1 MIKNGQQELE
11 LQEHQQDAYNAV
23 QKTYEQGNRAAVV
36 IPTGCG
42 KSFIA
47 LKLMEDNR
55 DKNILFLAPTI
66 AIKNQMYNYIA
77 KYIVGEEPTSERPAK
92 KIAEEH
98 FPNLVIRSY
107 PSLLKVSDENMEKY
121 HADIIIMDELH
132 RTGAEKWGEKVNT
145 LLEKNP
151 NAKILGLT
159 ATPERMD
166 EQNVIDKLFEGNI
179 SYELT
184 LVEALRRGIL
194 KSPKYVKCD
203 YALGEYIEGLNEA
216 IDSCSDEKTKR
227 ELQEKVEK
235 MRRIVEK
242 AEGIP
247 ELFKNNIQKKDG
259 KYIIFCKD
267 KEHMELLQSKVSEW
281 FGEIDSEPEIYSV
294 YSGNTERKNSKTI
307 KEFEESKSEHLKLL
321 FSIDMLNEGV
331 HIEGVSGVIMARPT
345 DSRIVYLQQLGR
357 ALSSDPSGEQTIIFD
372 LVNNYVKNNLDAEV
386 NGRDEDIS
394 HGNEENTIIGENGE
408 KSEKSQPGDIDIFKI
423 QGETLKFLELLEEIK
438 EIINRST
445 YLKNAEAILEWIKRQ
460 EKPKLPSEV
469 SENEEEKKLG
479 IAWSSIRTNLINP
492 YKEKTTAEEQEKFR
506 EKYPEIDDVLKIIKE
521 IKISTSTH
529 YLNAQRILEW
539 IKSQEEPKMPSEES
553 ENKEERTLK
562 RALRSI
568 RERLIKPYEKKTT
581 DEEREEFREEHP
593 EIDDVLKII
602 KEIKISTAIYYL
614 NAQRI
619 LEWIK
624 RQEKPKLPSKHSQN
638 EEEKKLGS
646 ALDSIRTN
654 LIKSYKKK
662 TTAEEREQFKEEHPE
677 IDAVLEIIKEI
688 DISTSTQYL
697 NAQAIQK
704 WIKRQEKPKLPSE
717 VSENEEEKKLGL
729 ALRGIRSQLI
739 KPYMEKPTAEERE
752 KFREEHPEID
762 DVLKI
767 IKEIKI
773 STSTQ
778 YLNAQAIQEWIK
790 RQEKPKLPSRESKNK
805 EERTLGNALKSIR
818 TRLIKPYMEKTTNEE
833 REKFREEYPETDAV
847 LEIVSDIDI
856 KYGTKKQKELAEL
869 IKQDLEK
876 RRESDEAKKLE
887 EENGVN
893 YIKYFTKRQKELV
906 KLIKQYLEKMGSL
919 DEARKLEEQYEQL
932 VADTKDK
939 DKKNGVD
946 FNGE

>member
-77 KYIVGEEPTSERPAK
+77 KYIVGEEPTSERPARI
-92 KIAEEH
+92 IAKEH
-98 FPNLVIRSY
+98 FPNLEIRLY
-107 PSLLKVSDENMEKY
+107 QTLLKVSDEDMEKY

-184 LVEALRRGIL
+184 LVEALRRRIL
-194 KSPKYVKCD
+194 KSPQYVKCD
-203 YALGEYIEGLNEA
+203 YALGEYIEGLKEA
-216 IDSCSDEKTKR
+216 IDSCSDEKTKS
-227 ELQEKVEK
+227 ELQKKVEQ
-235 MRRIVEK
+235 MRRIVEE

-281 FGEIDSEPEIYSV
+281 FGEIDSEPETYSV
-294 YSGNTERKNSKTI
+294 YSGKTERKNNEDI
-307 KEFEESKSEHLKLL
+307 KNFETSKSEHLKLL
-321 FSIDMLNEGV
+321 FCVDMLNEGV

-386 NGRDEDIS
+386 NGRNEDIS
-394 HGNEENTIIGENGE
+394 HGNKENTIIGEKGE
-408 KSEKSQPGDIDIFKI
+408 KSEKSQSVDIDIFKI
-423 QGETLKFLELLEEIK
+423 QGETLKFLELLEEING
-438 EIINRST
+438 ITGRST

-460 EKPKLPSEV
+460 ENPKLPSADSKNEEEKKLRNALNSIRTHLIKPYMEKTTDEEREKFREKHPEV
-469 SENEEEKKLG
+469 DDVRKIIKEIDISTATYYLNAQRILEWIKRQENPKKPSKLSENEEEKKLG
-479 IAWSSIRTNLINP
+479 NALSSIRTYLINP
-492 YKEKTTAEEQEKFR
+492 YMEKTTNEEREEFR
-506 EKYPEIDDVLKIIKE
+506 EKHPEIDDVRKIIKE
-521 IKISTSTH
+521 IDISTSTH

-539 IKSQEEPKMPSEES
+539 IKCQENPK
-553 ENKEERTLK
+553 
-562 RALRSI
+562 
-568 RERLIKPYEKKTT
+568 KPY
-581 DEEREEFREEHP
+581 
-593 EIDDVLKII
+593 
-602 KEIKISTAIYYL
+602 
-614 NAQRI
+614 
-619 LEWIK
+619 
-624 RQEKPKLPSKHSQN
+624 SKSKN
-638 EEEKKLGS
+638 EEEKKLGT
-646 ALDSIRTN
+646 ALQN
-654 LIKSYKKK
+654 
-662 TTAEEREQFKEEHPE
+662 
-677 IDAVLEIIKEI
+677 
-688 DISTSTQYL
+688 
-697 NAQAIQK
+697 
-704 WIKRQEKPKLPSE
+704 
-717 VSENEEEKKLGL
+717 
-729 ALRGIRSQLI
+729 IRSQLI
-739 KPYMEKPTAEERE
+739 KPYMEKPTDEERE
-752 KFREEHPEID
+752 QFREEH
-762 DVLKI
+762 
-767 IKEIKI
+767 
-773 STSTQ
+773 
-778 YLNAQAIQEWIK
+778 
-790 RQEKPKLPSRESKNK
+790 
-805 EERTLGNALKSIR
+805 
-818 TRLIKPYMEKTTNEE
+818 
-833 REKFREEYPETDAV
+833 PETDAV

-869 IKQDLEK
+869 IKRDLEK
-876 RRESDEAKKLE
+876 RRE
-887 EENGVN
+887 
-893 YIKYFTKRQKELV
+893 
-906 KLIKQYLEKMGSL
+906 L

-939 DKKNGVD
+939 KNGVD

>member
-11 LQEHQQDAYNAV
+11 LQEHQQDAYTAV

-77 KYIVGEEPTSERPAK
+77 KYIVGEEPTSERPARI
-92 KIAEEH
+92 IAKEH
-98 FPNLVIRSY
+98 FPNLEIRLY
-107 PSLLKVSDENMEKY
+107 QTLLKVSDENMEKY

-184 LVEALRRGIL
+184 LVEALRRRIL
-194 KSPKYVKCD
+194 KSPQYVKCD
-203 YALGEYIEGLNEA
+203 YALGEYIEGLKEA
-216 IDSCSDEKTKR
+216 IDSCSDEKTKS
-227 ELQEKVEK
+227 ELQKKVEQ
-235 MRRIVEK
+235 MRRIVEE

-281 FGEIDSEPEIYSV
+281 FGEIDSKPETYSV
-294 YSGNTERKNSKTI
+294 YSGKTERKNNEDI
-307 KEFEESKSEHLKLL
+307 KKFETSKSEHLKLL
-321 FSIDMLNEGV
+321 FCVDMLNEGV
-331 HIEGVSGVIMARPT
+331 HIEGISGVIMARPT

-386 NGRDEDIS
+386 NGRNEDIS
-394 HGNEENTIIGENGE
+394 HGNKENTIIGEKGE
-408 KSEKSQPGDIDIFKI
+408 KSEKSQSGDIDIFKI
-423 QGETLKFLELLEEIK
+423 QGETLKFLELLEEING
-438 EIINRST
+438 ITGRST

-460 EKPKLPSEV
+460 ENPKLPSADSKNEEEKKLRNALNSIRTHLIKPYMEKTTDEEREKFREKHPEV
-469 SENEEEKKLG
+469 DDVRKIIKEIDISTATYYLNAQRILEWIKRQENPKKPSKLSENEEEKKLG
-479 IAWSSIRTNLINP
+479 NALSSIRTYLINP
-492 YKEKTTAEEQEKFR
+492 YMEKTTNEEREEFR
-506 EKYPEIDDVLKIIKE
+506 EKHPEIDDVRKIIKE
-521 IKISTSTH
+521 IDISTSTH

-539 IKSQEEPKMPSEES
+539 IKSQEKPRKPSAKS
-553 ENKEERTLK
+553 KNK
-562 RALRSI
+562 
-568 RERLIKPYEKKTT
+568 
-581 DEEREEFREEHP
+581 
-593 EIDDVLKII
+593 
-602 KEIKISTAIYYL
+602 
-614 NAQRI
+614 
-619 LEWIK
+619 
-624 RQEKPKLPSKHSQN
+624 
-638 EEEKKLGS
+638 EEKKLG
-646 ALDSIRTN
+646 I
-654 LIKSYKKK
+654 
-662 TTAEEREQFKEEHPE
+662 
-677 IDAVLEIIKEI
+677 
-688 DISTSTQYL
+688 
-697 NAQAIQK
+697 
-704 WIKRQEKPKLPSE
+704 
-717 VSENEEEKKLGL
+717 

-739 KPYMEKPTAEERE
+739 KPYREKTTDEERE
-752 KFREEHPEID
+752 QFREEHPEI
-762 DVLKI
+762 
-767 IKEIKI
+767 
-773 STSTQ
+773 
-778 YLNAQAIQEWIK
+778 
-790 RQEKPKLPSRESKNK
+790 
-805 EERTLGNALKSIR
+805 
-818 TRLIKPYMEKTTNEE
+818 
-833 REKFREEYPETDAV
+833 DAV

-869 IKQDLEK
+869 IKRDLEK
-876 RRESDEAKKLE
+876 RRE
-887 EENGVN
+887 
-893 YIKYFTKRQKELV
+893 
-906 KLIKQYLEKMGSL
+906 L